1 MPCTPFTFP
10 DGSRAFFV
18 TEHKRLRGALP
29 DLHKDPATTARVY
42 DRSKE
47 VNRRAL

>member
-1 MPCTPFTFP
+1 MPCTPTTFH
-10 DGSRAFFV
+10 DVRAFFV
-18 TEHKRLRGALP
+18 TEHKRQRGSLP

-42 DRSKE
+42 DRSKL